1 MYTKSYKGWSS
12 IVIPKASQILIPVIS
27 QKLLNQILH
36 PFENQCQ
43 CSIASSLISD
53 PNPWSLVPD
62 LLSPVPDPAHLIS
75 VPTSMIPTPF
85 PLLWSPTLRTLWF
98 PISPIWSVI
107 PPFCFLPPP
116 TSLRP
121 WHYKKISVSDLIY
134 ISCLK
139 ALKRPLRSQYTTD
152 WINLRHSLS
161 RTIGRL
167 PQTVMYNWVSR
178 ADVTSCDYQVHAF

>member
-1 MYTKSYKGWSS
+1 MIS
-12 IVIPKASQILIPVIS
+12 KASQILIPVIS
-27 QKLLNQILH
+27 QKLLNQIPH

-43 CSIASSLISD
+43 CSIASSLIPD

-62 LLSPVPDPAHLIS
+62 PLSPVPDPAHLIS
-75 VPTSMIPTPF
+75 VPTSMIPIPF
-85 PLLWSPTLRTLWF
+85 PLPWSPTLRTLWF
-98 PISPIWSVI
+98 PIPPIWSVI

-167 PQTVMYNWVSR
+167 PQTVMFNWVSR